1 MEGTRRGGESARK
14 IFERGARSGQRKARL
29 REECKMNST
38 ENESGKESGK
48 VSRQNGWKRKM
59 QDTDG
64 ILERK
69 KKNTEKKERGEVVP
83 EEWVRQ

>member
-1 MEGTRRGGESARK
+1 M
-14 IFERGARSGQRKARL
+14 QD
-29 REECKMNST
+29 ECT

-69 KKNTEKKERGEVVP
+69 KKEHGEEGKRGSSTRGMGTPVKKRKD
-83 EEWVRQ
+83 